1 LLPRFGPRW
10 SLKLGHGLGRI
21 DGLKIDTPADLEDYR
36 AFLDGLKG
44 IEVFVSQD
52 HSQAEAQRIVDEIFM
67 RYYEEDRYHE
77 LAEGIIDAVAILK
90 MQTTPDVKTKITTVV
105 RSWFFEHMDEG
116 TRD

>member
-1 LLPRFGPRW
+1 
-10 SLKLGHGLGRI
+10 
-21 DGLKIDTPADLEDYR
+21 
-36 AFLDGLKG
+36 
-44 IEVFVSQD
+44 
-52 HSQAEAQRIVDEIFM
+52 M